1 MHATGRFKRKIIAI
15 APPMPL
21 AIAPGRFAHHT
32 VARHPDKLKSPSRSD
47 LSSPRTEASVEHP
60 RTGGRKVSFS
70 PVELSSIEGKS
81 PTVLSVSRAG
91 AGRAG
96 EVLEVEVLLE
106 SIPLIGPVKY
116 LVQVSSKLNAASWG
130 RLRRYREFDALHREL
145 LSLGLEPLQP
155 MPPKGVR
162 RNPVDL
168 TERAAHLTQYTNALL
183 KVPEILTSPQ
193 LADFLEL
200 EKVLGAGLLSPVPL
214 ASLGGAAFGS
224 PLSGKSKSPSTSTDL
239 SSSLSSSPDL
249 EARLLARI
257 GAVEL
262 VGPEGRARGADLV
275 RRGALV
281 AALALLCG
289 GALLLA
295 PPQAAG
301 AGATGGAGRAVV
313 RKAAPTEI
321 NLSFG
326 TTLAARSPPPARRS
340 PAAKAP
346 PVKATKAKMA
356 TKPPPAKKSKQ
367 SKAKAKGG
375 GASEAPK
382 LPMKALGSL
391 VAGPVRAV
399 LTPLNAGIA
408 SAFKLLKSGPWQGR
422 LRHSKPKPKASA

>member
-1 MHATGRFKRKIIAI
+1 M
-15 APPMPL
+15 
-21 AIAPGRFAHHT
+21 
-32 VARHPDKLKSPSRSD
+32 
-47 LSSPRTEASVEHP
+47 
-60 RTGGRKVSFS
+60 
-70 PVELSSIEGKS
+70 
-81 PTVLSVSRAG
+81 
-91 AGRAG
+91 
-96 EVLEVEVLLE
+96 
-106 SIPLIGPVKY
+106 
-116 LVQVSSKLNAASWG
+116 
-130 RLRRYREFDALHREL
+130 
-145 LSLGLEPLQP
+145 
-155 MPPKGVR
+155 
-162 RNPVDL
+162 
-168 TERAAHLTQYTNALL
+168 
-183 KVPEILTSPQ
+183 PEILTSPQ

-301 AGATGGAGRAVV
+301 AGAIGGAGRAVV

-340 PAAKAP
+340 PAAP
-346 PVKATKAKMA
+346 PAKATKAKMA
-356 TKPPPAKKSKQ
+356 TKPPPAKKAKQ

-391 VAGPVRAV
+391 VAGPVRGACSRRSTPASPR
-399 LTPLNAGIA
+399 LTCPR
-408 SAFKLLKSGPWQGR
+408 FKLLKSGARGSP
-422 LRHSKPKPKASA
+422 LDADPLANPSKPKPNGLGRASALRGTAAPRCASACTRARQSAPPAHTPSRPVP

>member
-1 MHATGRFKRKIIAI
+1 
-15 APPMPL
+15 MPL

-47 LSSPRTEASVEHP
+47 LSSPRTEVSVEHP

-183 KVPEILTSPQ
+183 KVPEICLLYTSP
-193 LADFLEL
+193 
-200 EKVLGAGLLSPVPL
+200 SPR
-214 ASLGGAAFGS
+214 
-224 PLSGKSKSPSTSTDL
+224 D
-239 SSSLSSSPDL
+239 
-249 EARLLARI
+249 
-257 GAVEL
+257 
-262 VGPEGRARGADLV
+262 RG
-275 RRGALV
+275 
-281 AALALLCG
+281 
-289 GALLLA
+289 
-295 PPQAAG
+295 
-301 AGATGGAGRAVV
+301 
-313 RKAAPTEI
+313 
-321 NLSFG
+321 
-326 TTLAARSPPPARRS
+326 
-340 PAAKAP
+340 
-346 PVKATKAKMA
+346 
-356 TKPPPAKKSKQ
+356 
-367 SKAKAKGG
+367 
-375 GASEAPK
+375 
-382 LPMKALGSL
+382 
-391 VAGPVRAV
+391 
-399 LTPLNAGIA
+399 
-408 SAFKLLKSGPWQGR
+408 
-422 LRHSKPKPKASA
+422 

>member
-1 MHATGRFKRKIIAI
+1 M
-15 APPMPL
+15 
-21 AIAPGRFAHHT
+21 
-32 VARHPDKLKSPSRSD
+32 
-47 LSSPRTEASVEHP
+47 
-60 RTGGRKVSFS
+60 
-70 PVELSSIEGKS
+70 
-81 PTVLSVSRAG
+81 
-91 AGRAG
+91 
-96 EVLEVEVLLE
+96 
-106 SIPLIGPVKY
+106 
-116 LVQVSSKLNAASWG
+116 QVSSKLNAASWG

-239 SSSLSSSPDL
+239 SSSIDCSSPDL

-340 PAAKAP
+340 GRAAGEGDEGEDGDEAAAGEEEQAEQGEGQGRRRVGGAEAADEGARLARRGAGARRAHADQRRLRQRVQAAEER
-346 PVKATKAKMA
+346 PVAG
-356 TKPPPAKKSKQ
+356 PPPPQQAEAQGLGVSARRRRGA
-367 SKAKAKGG
+367 SAARGARRPRPRTPFPPLPIRCSRRHLHAG
-375 GASEAPK
+375 GASVPYRPDVSHVIPA
-382 LPMKALGSL
+382 ALARWSDAARSASSATRP
-391 VAGPVRAV
+391 VAADCPLDALS
-399 LTPLNAGIA
+399 LTPSRACNNPSEARYI
-408 SAFKLLKSGPWQGR
+408 
-422 LRHSKPKPKASA
+422 

>member
-1 MHATGRFKRKIIAI
+1 
-15 APPMPL
+15 MPL
-21 AIAPGRFAHHT
+21 AIAPGRFAHHS

-96 EVLEVEVLLE
+96 EVLEVEVLLA

-239 SSSLSSSPDL
+239 SSSLDSSSPDL

-275 RRGALV
+275 RRGTLV

-301 AGATGGAGRAVV
+301 TGATGGAGRAVV

-340 PAAKAP
+340 PAAP
-346 PVKATKAKMA
+346 PAKATKAKMA

-375 GASEAPK
+375 GAAEAPK

>member
-1 MHATGRFKRKIIAI
+1 
-15 APPMPL
+15 MPL

-224 PLSGKSKSPSTSTDL
+224 PLSGKSKSPSTSTDF
-239 SSSLSSSPDL
+239 SSSIGSSPDL

-340 PAAKAP
+340 AAAKAP
-346 PVKATKAKMA
+346 PAKATKAKMA
-356 TKPPPAKKSKQ
+356 TKAPPAKKAKQ

-422 LRHSKPKPKASA
+422 LRHNKPKPKASA

>member
-1 MHATGRFKRKIIAI
+1 M
-15 APPMPL
+15 
-21 AIAPGRFAHHT
+21 
-32 VARHPDKLKSPSRSD
+32 
-47 LSSPRTEASVEHP
+47 
-60 RTGGRKVSFS
+60 
-70 PVELSSIEGKS
+70 
-81 PTVLSVSRAG
+81 
-91 AGRAG
+91 
-96 EVLEVEVLLE
+96 EVLLE

-239 SSSLSSSPDL
+239 SSSLDSSSPDL

-257 GAVEL
+257 GAVEAARRPARRRPAPRRPRRRPRPPL
-262 VGPEGRARGADLV
+262 RRRAPPRASAGRRRRRHGRRRPRRRAQGGADGDQPVVWHDARGALAAA
-275 RRGALV
+275 RPPQP
-281 AALALLCG
+281 AAL
-289 GALLLA
+289 
-295 PPQAAG
+295 
-301 AGATGGAGRAVV
+301 
-313 RKAAPTEI
+313 
-321 NLSFG
+321 
-326 TTLAARSPPPARRS
+326 PA
-340 PAAKAP
+340 
-346 PVKATKAKMA
+346 KATKAKMA

-375 GASEAPK
+375 GAAEAPK
-382 LPMKALGSL
+382 PPMKAS
-391 VAGPVRAV
+391 APAQAVRAV
-399 LTPLNAGIA
+399 LTPINAGFA
-408 SAFKLLKSGPWQGR
+408 SAFAAEERPVAAASATTSR
-422 LRHSKPKPKASA
+422 LKASA